1 MEPPS
6 VLLPTHVPCLQGLL
20 LAASVLTIWNIP
32 SAAAP
37 AIEAVPP
44 TVLEG
49 KNVLLLAHNLPDN
62 LSAYHWFKGKEPLDK
77 DLIIMHE
84 IKSQETKQGKLHS
97 GRETL
102 YPNGSLMLQNVT
114 LKQSGIY
121 NLNIR
126 SAESDQKSMLVE
138 VSIYPQLSKPSIRSN
153 GTTAVEGQDTVEIT
167 CDPPFLKT
175 TYTWRLNDK
184 YFEEGKNLWLSCQA
198 TSHPKAQYSWNVN
211 GEHWSSRQDIFIH
224 KVNMSNS
231 GLYTCHVNN
240 PTTGRNDFKVKEI
253 TIVENL
259 LKPHIQIRNR
269 TVLENHL
276 VDLTCVSENT
286 GISILWTFN
295 NERLK
300 ATDRVMFS
308 WNNQRL
314 TIRPITKED
323 AGAYQCE
330 VSNPFISK
338 LSDPV
343 SLDVLYQPSQRNFPM
358 SVPVAAALAVEV
370 LAGLAILG
378 GLAYFVFFKKL
389 NQMRRKSMLSEDN
402 WTHPPTVDEVAYS
415 IVNVNAQQPKPPT
428 STSMLQQSHKRFSE
442 VKKKNNGICPDFTVS
457 FLTHSLP
464 MGSGRWGLF
473 PCSIHSASKLLPCP
487 SVSADA
493 RHVGDWVSSHYSS
506 RNGVGGE

>member
-1 MEPPS
+1 MNR
-6 VLLPTHVPCLQGLL
+6 LAVPWNEEKTDGHTGKLGL
-20 LAASVLTIWNIP
+20 VLTIWNIP

-126 SAESDQKSMLVE
+126 SGCTDLQTRIFL
-138 VSIYPQLSKPSIRSN
+138 YPFMAPCVFLF
-153 GTTAVEGQDTVEIT
+153 
-167 CDPPFLKT
+167 PPDGPDNPQIFPP
-175 TYTWRLNDK
+175 DK

-253 TIVENL
+253 TIPMCHG
-259 LKPHIQIRNR
+259 K
-269 TVLENHL
+269 
-276 VDLTCVSENT
+276 
-286 GISILWTFN
+286 LWT
-295 NERLK
+295 L
-300 ATDRVMFS
+300 
-308 WNNQRL
+308 
-314 TIRPITKED
+314 
-323 AGAYQCE
+323 
-330 VSNPFISK
+330 
-338 LSDPV
+338 
-343 SLDVLYQPSQRNFPM
+343 
-358 SVPVAAALAVEV
+358 
-370 LAGLAILG
+370 
-378 GLAYFVFFKKL
+378 
-389 NQMRRKSMLSEDN
+389 
-402 WTHPPTVDEVAYS
+402 
-415 IVNVNAQQPKPPT
+415 
-428 STSMLQQSHKRFSE
+428 
-442 VKKKNNGICPDFTVS
+442 
-457 FLTHSLP
+457 
-464 MGSGRWGLF
+464 
-473 PCSIHSASKLLPCP
+473 
-487 SVSADA
+487 
-493 RHVGDWVSSHYSS
+493 
-506 RNGVGGE
+506 

>member
-6 VLLPTHVPCLQGLL
+6 ALLPTHVPCLQGLL
-20 LAASVLTIWNIP
+20 LAASLLTIWNMP

-44 TVLEG
+44 AVLEG

-175 TYTWRLNDK
+175 TYTWRLNGKELPGDNNVSLSRGNTTLTLLKVSRHLKGRYECKVQNPLGVFRSNPFTLDVFYGPDNPQIFPPDK

-389 NQMRRKSMLSEDN
+389 NHQEKRR
-402 WTHPPTVDEVAYS
+402 H
-415 IVNVNAQQPKPPT
+415 
-428 STSMLQQSHKRFSE
+428 
-442 VKKKNNGICPDFTVS
+442 KKKYKKQKEWTKEKEQRENVKDEEEE
-457 FLTHSLP
+457 
-464 MGSGRWGLF
+464 
-473 PCSIHSASKLLPCP
+473 
-487 SVSADA
+487 DA
-493 RHVGDWVSSHYSS
+493 Q
-506 RNGVGGE
+506 

>member
-1 MEPPS
+1 P
-6 VLLPTHVPCLQGLL
+6 L
-20 LAASVLTIWNIP
+20 LAGAPAFLTIWNIP

-114 LKQSGIY
+114 LNTTQIILFSVVY
-121 NLNIR
+121 T
-126 SAESDQKSMLVE
+126 A
-138 VSIYPQLSKPSIRSN
+138 QLSKPSIRSN

-175 TYTWRLNDK
+175 TYTWRLNGKELPGDTNVSLSQGNTTLTLLKVSRHLKGRYECKVQNPLGVFRSNPFTLDVFYGPDNPQIFPPDK

-253 TIVENL
+253 TIVGKWL
-259 LKPHIQIRNR
+259 LV
-269 TVLENHL
+269 T
-276 VDLTCVSENT
+276 SEPDS
-286 GISILWTFN
+286 G
-295 NERLK
+295 
-300 ATDRVMFS
+300 V
-308 WNNQRL
+308 Q
-314 TIRPITKED
+314 
-323 AGAYQCE
+323 
-330 VSNPFISK
+330 SNF
-338 LSDPV
+338 L
-343 SLDVLYQPSQRNFPM
+343 RR
-358 SVPVAAALAVEV
+358 
-370 LAGLAILG
+370 
-378 GLAYFVFFKKL
+378 L
-389 NQMRRKSMLSEDN
+389 NQN
-402 WTHPPTVDEVAYS
+402 
-415 IVNVNAQQPKPPT
+415 
-428 STSMLQQSHKRFSE
+428 
-442 VKKKNNGICPDFTVS
+442 
-457 FLTHSLP
+457 
-464 MGSGRWGLF
+464 
-473 PCSIHSASKLLPCP
+473 
-487 SVSADA
+487 
-493 RHVGDWVSSHYSS
+493 
-506 RNGVGGE
+506 

>member
-175 TYTWRLNDK
+175 TYTWRLNGKELPGDTNVSLSQGNTTLTLLKVSRHLKGRYECKVQNPLGVFRSNPFTLDVFYGPDNPQIFPPDK

-253 TIVENL
+253 TIV
-259 LKPHIQIRNR
+259 
-269 TVLENHL
+269 
-276 VDLTCVSENT
+276 D
-286 GISILWTFN
+286 
-295 NERLK
+295 
-300 ATDRVMFS
+300 
-308 WNNQRL
+308 
-314 TIRPITKED
+314 
-323 AGAYQCE
+323 
-330 VSNPFISK
+330 
-338 LSDPV
+338 
-343 SLDVLYQPSQRNFPM
+343 QPSQRNFPM

>member
-175 TYTWRLNDK
+175 TYTWRLN
-184 YFEEGKNLWLSCQA
+184 
-198 TSHPKAQYSWNVN
+198 
-211 GEHWSSRQDIFIH
+211 
-224 KVNMSNS
+224 
-231 GLYTCHVNN
+231 
-240 PTTGRNDFKVKEI
+240 
-253 TIVENL
+253 ENL

-389 NQMRRKSMLSEDN
+389 NHQQKRSHKKKYKKQKEWTKEKEQWENVKVRQRIYRDEHQGPLGQAVRKKE
-402 WTHPPTVDEVAYS
+402 
-415 IVNVNAQQPKPPT
+415 PT
-428 STSMLQQSHKRFSE
+428 SGRQRGCGCEDRMCRAVKRRDLWDP
-442 VKKKNNGICPDFTVS
+442 GCPT
-457 FLTHSLP
+457 
-464 MGSGRWGLF
+464 
-473 PCSIHSASKLLPCP
+473 
-487 SVSADA
+487 
-493 RHVGDWVSSHYSS
+493 
-506 RNGVGGE
+506 